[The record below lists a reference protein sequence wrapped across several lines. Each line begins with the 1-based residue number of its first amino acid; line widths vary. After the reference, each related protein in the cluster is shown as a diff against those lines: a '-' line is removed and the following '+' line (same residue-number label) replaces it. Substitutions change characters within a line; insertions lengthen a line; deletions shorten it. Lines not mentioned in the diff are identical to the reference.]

1 MARILLAEDD
11 PDIAMLVSFKL
22 EQAGHTVVQA
32 EDGRAA
38 LDAYDAEPVDL
49 AVLDVM
55 MPRIDGFEV
64 ARILAAKD
72 PRPRILMLTARGRED
87 DIEAGFDAGADDY
100 LTKPF
105 SPRELA
111 SRVERLLRR

>member
-11 PDIAMLVSFKL
+11 PDIAMLVQFKL
-22 EQAGHTVVQA
+22 EQAGHEVEHA
-32 EDGRAA
+32 ADGRAA
-38 LDAYDAEPVDL
+38 IEAYEANPADL

-55 MPRIDGFEV
+55 MPRVDGLEV
-64 ARILAAKD
+64 TRILAGKD
-72 PRPRILMLTARGRED
+72 PRPRILVLTAKGRED
-87 DIEAGFDAGADDY
+87 DVEAGFDAGADDY

-111 SRVERLLRR
+111 SRVERLLRA